1 MVRWDTPRTPSST
14 LLLTRLAAEHGI
26 PLEICLR
33 GTRIEASDLADLDAE
48 VTAGDELAVIDNL
61 LDALGD
67 PPGLGLVA
75 GVRYHLTAYGI
86 WGFALIS
93 SPTPRSAIDVGL
105 RYLDLTFAF
114 CRIRAREDGT
124 AMRLILDAPGIPLPL
139 TRFVVE
145 RDAAAIQTIVRELS
159 IPSMFDRVEFAFP
172 PPVDGP
178 GRYVDVFAVT
188 PVFDAPETVLT
199 VNSAV
204 VDQPLPQA
212 DDYTAALALAQCR
225 DLIARRRARTGLAGE
240 VRDLLLVRPSDP
252 PDADRVAAALH
263 LSGRT
268 MRHRLAVEGTS
279 FRALLDEVRERLAEE
294 LLVAGGLP
302 VAEVARRLGYAEVS
316 SFSQAFRRWKGLSPR
331 DFRTRRHNS

>member
-1 MVRWDTPRTPSST
+1 MIRWDTPRTPSST
-14 LLLTRLAAEHGI
+14 LLLSRLAAERGV
-26 PLEICLR
+26 PLEVCLR
-33 GTRIEASDLADLDAE
+33 GTHITPADLTGLDAE
-48 VTAGDELAVIDNL
+48 VTAGDELAVIGNL
-61 LDALGD
+61 LAALGD
-67 PPGLGLVA
+67 PPGLGLDA

-93 SPTPRSAIDVGL
+93 SPTLRSAIDVGL

-114 CRIRAREDGT
+114 CRIRAREAPT
-124 AMRLILDAPGIPLPL
+124 SMQLVLDAPGVPREL

-145 RDAAAIQTIVRELS
+145 RDAAAIQTIRRELS
-159 IPSMFDRVEFAFP
+159 MPPIFDRVEFAFP
-172 PPVDGP
+172 EPADGP
-178 GRYVDVFAVT
+178 GRYVEVFGVT

-199 VNSAV
+199 ADLAV
-204 VDQPLPQA
+204 VDRPLPQA
-212 DDYTAALALAQCR
+212 DAHTAALARAQCQE
-225 DLIARRRARTGLAGE
+225 LLARRRARTGLAGE
-240 VRDLLLVRPSDP
+240 VRDLLLDRPADP

-268 MRHRLAVEGTS
+268 LRHRLAAEGTS

-316 SFSQAFRRWKGLSPR
+316 SFSQAFRRWKGMSPR
-331 DFRTRRHNS
+331 AFRDRRR